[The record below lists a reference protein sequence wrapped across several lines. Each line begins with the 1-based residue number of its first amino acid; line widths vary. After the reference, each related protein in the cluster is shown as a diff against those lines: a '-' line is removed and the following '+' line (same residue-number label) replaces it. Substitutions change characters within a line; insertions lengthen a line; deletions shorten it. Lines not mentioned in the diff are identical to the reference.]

1 MSFQITHAF
10 TFWSRLGNDCYV
22 ALKKAMCGTMFMKA
36 NQGTYFQTV
45 FTMAGYNWASFSAGV
60 APAYGLN
67 ASGVWNYEYSLPSY
81 LNHSICVDYTTK
93 CAPLIALNSAVSLD
107 CDAVDEDG
115 IASYPNTTQAVVYVR
130 DLLIFL
136 FLSVFAF
143 PCFSINSFFNI
154 YSFPCHQPRFLCL
167 QPQTI

>member
-115 IASYPNTTQAVVYVR
+115 IASYPNTTQAVAYVR
-130 DLLIFL
+130 DLFFIFSC
-136 FLSVFAF
+136 FLCVFAF
-143 PCFSINSFFNI
+143 SCFLSRFFI